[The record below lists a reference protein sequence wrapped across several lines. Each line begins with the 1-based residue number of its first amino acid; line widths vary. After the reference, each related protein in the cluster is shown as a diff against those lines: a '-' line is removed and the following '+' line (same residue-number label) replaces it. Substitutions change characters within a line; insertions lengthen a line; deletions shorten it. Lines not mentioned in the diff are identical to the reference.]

1 MPHRHPFG
9 IGELNQGAPFALKQA
24 WSDKC
29 AVLDEEDEGI
39 NEFDGSVKLS
49 NEDIPPYPK
58 GDGENAGWETAEE
71 EEEALRSHPY
81 NHFLYQWQL
90 FYDPDI
96 NYYSFEVSDQP
107 EATAGEDL
115 TLRLSQVAMK
125 ALGMDAK
132 SEDLLNTREDLLKVF
147 KLFDDDKTGTVSF
160 KNLKRV
166 CQELGENM
174 TDDELKEMMDWAD
187 KDGDGVLNE
196 DEFINAVMR
205 KKD

>member
-1 MPHRHPFG
+1 MGSSEQF
-9 IGELNQGAPFALKQA
+9 L
-24 WSDKC
+24 
-29 AVLDEEDEGI
+29 EEMAKHGLTQDQVEEI
-39 NEFDGSVKLS
+39 KEAFDLFDTDGSGSIDV
-49 NEDIPPYPK
+49 NELK
-58 GDGENAGWETAEE
+58 
-71 EEEALRSHPY
+71 
-81 NHFLYQWQL
+81 
-90 FYDPDI
+90 
-96 NYYSFEVSDQP
+96 
-107 EATAGEDL
+107 
-115 TLRLSQVAMK
+115 VAMK

-132 SEDLLNTREDLLKVF
+132 SEEIRKLINDSDSDGTIDFDEFLAMMTARKQGEDTREDLLKVF
-147 KLFDDDKTGTVSF
+147 KLFDDDKTGTISF

>member
-1 MPHRHPFG
+1 MGPGNMAKHG
-9 IGELNQGAPFALKQA
+9 LT
-24 WSDKC
+24 
-29 AVLDEEDEGI
+29 EDQVAEI
-39 NEFDGSVKLS
+39 KEAFDLFDTDGSGS
-49 NEDIPPYPK
+49 IDTNELK
-58 GDGENAGWETAEE
+58 
-71 EEEALRSHPY
+71 
-81 NHFLYQWQL
+81 
-90 FYDPDI
+90 
-96 NYYSFEVSDQP
+96 
-107 EATAGEDL
+107 
-115 TLRLSQVAMK
+115 VAMK

-132 SEDLLNTREDLLKVF
+132 SEEIRKLINDIDSDGDGTIDFDEFLAMMTARKQGEDTR
-147 KLFDDDKTGTVSF
+147 TISF

>member
-1 MPHRHPFG
+1 MGVPRNLTMAKHG
-9 IGELNQGAPFALKQA
+9 LTQDQ
-24 WSDKC
+24 
-29 AVLDEEDEGI
+29 VEEIKEAFDL
-39 NEFDGSVKLS
+39 FDTDGSGSIDV
-49 NEDIPPYPK
+49 NELK
-58 GDGENAGWETAEE
+58 
-71 EEEALRSHPY
+71 
-81 NHFLYQWQL
+81 
-90 FYDPDI
+90 
-96 NYYSFEVSDQP
+96 
-107 EATAGEDL
+107 
-115 TLRLSQVAMK
+115 VAMK

-132 SEDLLNTREDLLKVF
+132 SEEIRKLINDIDSDGDGTIDFDELLKVF
-147 KLFDDDKTGTVSF
+147 KLFDDDKTGTISF

>member
-1 MPHRHPFG
+1 MSHSRFG
-9 IGELNQGAPFALKQA
+9 F
-24 WSDKC
+24 
-29 AVLDEEDEGI
+29 
-39 NEFDGSVKLS
+39 KLV
-49 NEDIPPYPK
+49 
-58 GDGENAGWETAEE
+58 
-71 EEEALRSHPY
+71 
-81 NHFLYQWQL
+81 HFQ
-90 FYDPDI
+90 
-96 NYYSFEVSDQP
+96 
-107 EATAGEDL
+107 GED
-115 TLRLSQVAMK
+115 
-125 ALGMDAK
+125 
-132 SEDLLNTREDLLKVF
+132 TREDLIKVF

>member
-1 MPHRHPFG
+1 MGFFISAMAKHG
-9 IGELNQGAPFALKQA
+9 LTQDQ
-24 WSDKC
+24 
-29 AVLDEEDEGI
+29 VEEIKEAFDL
-39 NEFDGSVKLS
+39 FDTDGSGSIDV
-49 NEDIPPYPK
+49 NELK
-58 GDGENAGWETAEE
+58 
-71 EEEALRSHPY
+71 
-81 NHFLYQWQL
+81 
-90 FYDPDI
+90 
-96 NYYSFEVSDQP
+96 
-107 EATAGEDL
+107 
-115 TLRLSQVAMK
+115 VAMK

-132 SEDLLNTREDLLKVF
+132 SEEIRKVI

-174 TDDELKEMMDWAD
+174 ADNELKEMMDWAD

>member
-1 MPHRHPFG
+1 MGQFIDTMAKHG
-9 IGELNQGAPFALKQA
+9 LTQDQ
-24 WSDKC
+24 
-29 AVLDEEDEGI
+29 VEEIKEAFDL
-39 NEFDGSVKLS
+39 FDTDGSGSIDV
-49 NEDIPPYPK
+49 NELK
-58 GDGENAGWETAEE
+58 
-71 EEEALRSHPY
+71 
-81 NHFLYQWQL
+81 
-90 FYDPDI
+90 
-96 NYYSFEVSDQP
+96 
-107 EATAGEDL
+107 
-115 TLRLSQVAMK
+115 VAMK

-132 SEDLLNTREDLLKVF
+132 SEEIR
-147 KLFDDDKTGTVSF
+147 KLINDKTGTVSF

>member
-1 MPHRHPFG
+1 MGTQKAIAMAKHG
-9 IGELNQGAPFALKQA
+9 LTQDQ
-24 WSDKC
+24 
-29 AVLDEEDEGI
+29 VEEIKEAFDL
-39 NEFDGSVKLS
+39 FDTDGSGSIDV
-49 NEDIPPYPK
+49 NELK
-58 GDGENAGWETAEE
+58 
-71 EEEALRSHPY
+71 
-81 NHFLYQWQL
+81 
-90 FYDPDI
+90 
-96 NYYSFEVSDQP
+96 
-107 EATAGEDL
+107 
-115 TLRLSQVAMK
+115 VAMK

-132 SEDLLNTREDLLKVF
+132 SEETREDLLKVF

>member
-1 MPHRHPFG
+1 MGVPRNLTMAKHG
-9 IGELNQGAPFALKQA
+9 LTQDQ
-24 WSDKC
+24 
-29 AVLDEEDEGI
+29 VEEIKEAFDL
-39 NEFDGSVKLS
+39 FDTDGSGSIDV
-49 NEDIPPYPK
+49 NELK
-58 GDGENAGWETAEE
+58 
-71 EEEALRSHPY
+71 
-81 NHFLYQWQL
+81 
-90 FYDPDI
+90 
-96 NYYSFEVSDQP
+96 
-107 EATAGEDL
+107 
-115 TLRLSQVAMK
+115 VAMK

-132 SEDLLNTREDLLKVF
+132 SEEIRKLINDIDEFLAMMTARKQGEDTREDLLKVF

>member
-1 MPHRHPFG
+1 MG
-9 IGELNQGAPFALKQA
+9 V
-24 WSDKC
+24 S
-29 AVLDEEDEGI
+29 VLENMAKHGLTQDQVEEIKEAFDL
-39 NEFDGSVKLS
+39 FDTDGSGS
-49 NEDIPPYPK
+49 IDTNELK
-58 GDGENAGWETAEE
+58 
-71 EEEALRSHPY
+71 
-81 NHFLYQWQL
+81 
-90 FYDPDI
+90 
-96 NYYSFEVSDQP
+96 
-107 EATAGEDL
+107 
-115 TLRLSQVAMK
+115 VAMK

-132 SEDLLNTREDLLKVF
+132 SEEIRKLINDIDSDGDGTIDFDEFLAMMTAR

>member
-1 MPHRHPFG
+1 MAKHG
-9 IGELNQGAPFALKQA
+9 LTQDQ
-24 WSDKC
+24 
-29 AVLDEEDEGI
+29 VEEIKEAFDL
-39 NEFDGSVKLS
+39 FDTDGSGSIDFDEFL
-49 NEDIPPYPK
+49 
-58 GDGENAGWETAEE
+58 AMMTA
-71 EEEALRSHPY
+71 RK
-81 NHFLYQWQL
+81 Q
-90 FYDPDI
+90 
-96 NYYSFEVSDQP
+96 
-107 EATAGEDL
+107 GED
-115 TLRLSQVAMK
+115 
-125 ALGMDAK
+125 
-132 SEDLLNTREDLLKVF
+132 TREDLLKVF